1 MNIARLTE
9 FDAFDR
15 RSAIVCLV
23 WLAREYLSEAE
34 RKEEV
39 GFAPRI
45 EACREAAAALD
56 AVYFLLRREPTRDIV
71 DAERMRIAERILD
84 LADRARMAARA
95 AIENGGVAQRYHTI
109 TTRGG
114 HTDWEHQRVPKAIS
128 IFKRAAEAGRQ
139 ETHRLLVELCE
150 LYPDVVPTGES

>member
-1 MNIARLTE
+1 MMNIARLTE

-15 RSAIVCLV
+15 RSTIVCLT
-23 WLAREYLSEAE
+23 WLAREYLGEAE

-56 AVYFLLRREPTRDIV
+56 AVYFMLRRELIPGATN
-71 DAERMRIAERILD
+71 AERILD

-95 AIENGGVAQRYHTI
+95 AIENGGIAQRYHVI
-109 TTRGG
+109 TTRQE
-114 HTDWEHQRVPKAIS
+114 HTDWEHQRVSKAIS
-128 IFKRAAEAGRQ
+128 IFKRAAETGRQ
-139 ETHRLLVELCE
+139 ETHRLLAELCE
-150 LYPDVVPTGES
+150 LYPDIVSEET